1 MKNSLPGLIQVS
13 GYKQEQKA
21 LKEDRYQLEQ
31 HLREQMVKLR
41 AANEQL
47 QDEIV
52 KREQAERQLSLTQS
66 RLDNINV
73 IVHKHL

>member
-1 MKNSLPGLIQVS
+1 
-13 GYKQEQKA
+13 
-21 LKEDRYQLEQ
+21 
-31 HLREQMVKLR
+31 MVKLR